1 MRQEVDEETGG
12 RDAFGGRLNVSRVRG
27 QAIGEHGG
35 ADFAHLP
42 VAAVGLAS
50 LRHTIERCR
59 RNTQSFEQ
67 PAVEQSAVLAHQ
79 NRHTIEC
86 VDSDSFALL
95 IAR

>member
-1 MRQEVDEETGG
+1 VSTAARILTIC
-12 RDAFGGRLNVSRVRG
+12 RLAPLDSV
-27 QAIGEHGG
+27 H
-35 ADFAHLP
+35 
-42 VAAVGLAS
+42 
-50 LRHTIERCR
+50 HTIERCR

-67 PAVEQSAVLAHQ
+67 PAVEQSAVLAHP